1 MGVSLG
7 QQVLQEQ
14 PWKRVLATQVS
25 AVGGSG
31 TSCLYL
37 WALTSAL
44 HWRIQLGL
52 DFLFDPRSDTPSDEN
67 TKNIYSVCDA
77 LYFSN
82 LVTY

>member
-1 MGVSLG
+1 MVKNNREESFPLLAVTGRLLDFCMGVSLG

-37 WALTSAL
+37 
-44 HWRIQLGL
+44 
-52 DFLFDPRSDTPSDEN
+52 
-67 TKNIYSVCDA
+67 
-77 LYFSN
+77 
-82 LVTY
+82 